1 MDSAHIIGNFKSLC
15 ELTAQMREL
24 AAQGKWDEL
33 IPIEERLSKLVEKMK
48 SEEADLDEPSRQIVV
63 NLIRQSMEDDAEIRT
78 QTKMR
83 ISELQKLM
91 QSNRQKQLLSKAY
104 G

>member
-1 MDSAHIIGNFKSLC
+1 MDSAHIIGNFKLLC
-15 ELTAQMREL
+15 GLTAQMREL

-33 IPIEERLSKLVEKMK
+33 IPIEERLSKLVEQMK
-48 SEEADLDEPSRQIVV
+48 SEEADLDEHSRQIIV
-63 NLIRQSMEDDAEIRT
+63 NLIRKSMEDDVEIRT

-83 ISELQKLM
+83 ISELQKM
-91 QSNRQKQLLSKAY
+91 IQSNRQRQRLNKTY